1 MATTF
6 ILKGSNVT
14 DPTNN
19 NFGRAHFVRVN
30 ATTDGALITVKDSDG
45 NTLGTMTFTKAGD
58 SVIIEKSP
66 SDTIT
71 VDHAYCSAVGSPRS

>member
-6 ILKGSNVT
+6 IVKGSNIT

-19 NFGRAHFVRVN
+19 DFSRAHFVRVN
-30 ATTDGALITVKDSDG
+30 ATQDSALLTVKNSNGD
-45 NTLGTMTFTKAGD
+45 TLGTMYFVNKGD
-58 SVIIEKSP
+58 SAIIEKAP
-66 SDTIT
+66 DDTIT

>member
-1 MATTF
+1 MATF
-6 ILKGSNVT
+6 IVKGSNVT

-30 ATTDGALITVKDSDG
+30 ATMDGALLTVKDADG
-45 NTLGTMTFTKAGD
+45 NVLGTVEFTLRGD
-58 SVIIEKSP
+58 EAIIEKAP

-71 VDHAYCSAVGSPRS
+71 VDHAYCSAVGSPKS

>member
-1 MATTF
+1 MTTL
-6 ILKGSNVT
+6 IIKGSNVT

-30 ATTDGALITVKDSDG
+30 ATQDGALLTLKDSDG
-45 NTLGTMTFTKAGD
+45 NTLGTMYFVNKGD
-58 SVIIEKSP
+58 SAIIEKAP